1 MRYIWNSKLFVG
13 NFAALVL
20 IKTILL
26 PSSYQFALLLQDAPP
41 LFKEGI
47 IANTNELRVSL
58 GLAALK
64 ENPTLNIAAA
74 QKLQDMVQNQYFAHF
89 SPEGVSPWH
98 WFQVNKYSYTHAG
111 ENLAI
116 GFLDPKST
124 VDAWANSASHRRNM
138 VSSYYKEIGVAAA
151 QGKIKD
157 MEGIIVVQLFGTPT
171 QQVASAPKS
180 GFSIGLSQ
188 SAAQQTTPTPSPL
201 KTPSP
206 SPTPAALR
214 PTPPVVASNDRPP
227 LPATGITTDDGFTR
241 VDTADPAPTLR
252 SVGKALNNTFILYTF
267 IIALTAIVAL
277 MFSELRRELLLKTVV
292 HMALFALAALVP
304 LLNLSRIALIL

>member
-1 MRYIWNSKLFVG
+1 MRFIWNSKLAIG

-20 IKTILL
+20 IKSILL
-26 PSSYQFALLLQDAPP
+26 PSSYQFALLLQEAPP
-41 LFKEGI
+41 LFKEGV
-47 IANTNELRVSL
+47 IANTNALRTSL
-58 GLAALK
+58 NLAPLK
-64 ENPTLNIAAA
+64 ESTVLNIAAA
-74 QKLQDMVQNQYFAHF
+74 QKLQDMIQHQYFAHF

-116 GFLDPKST
+116 GFIDPKST

-138 VSSYYKEIGVAAA
+138 VSPYYKEIGVAAA
-151 QGKIKD
+151 EGKIKD
-157 MEGIIVVQLFGTPT
+157 MEGIIVVQFFGTPT
-171 QQVASAPKS
+171 QQVAAASKS

-188 SAAQQTTPTPSPL
+188 SGASQATPAPTPV

-206 SPTPAALR
+206 SPTPAVIRTSQPSIAINDTSAL
-214 PTPPVVASNDRPP
+214 PGS
-227 LPATGITTDDGFTR
+227 GITTDDIFTR
-241 VDTADPAPTLR
+241 VDTADPSPTLR
-252 SVGKALNNTFILYTF
+252 SVGKALNNTFVLYTF

-277 MFSELRRELLLKTVV
+277 MFSELRRELLLKVVV
-292 HMALFALAALVP
+292 HMVLFSLAALVP